1 MHPGSKLLH
10 NRWFGKALGILI
22 SVVFAPRDP
31 TLTIF
36 WVVCGIGIGHGFD
49 LWSTRF
55 LHPTQLGRLWRRLK
69 PKSVDSRPSM
79 QFTFAAM
86 GRIAKSGG
94 KVLPAHIDYA
104 EQLMSRLGFGGVDR
118 RQAIEWFSAGKEP
131 DFPFVTL
138 ANECSTES
146 STRPVLR
153 EMVIE
158 CMCRAAAI
166 TDDDNSRQSLA
177 ELATLLGVPAP
188 TLTMTYRAIVELNDV
203 PPAALDA
210 AYETLCAEP
219 EWNAEKIKKAYRRL
233 ISRYHPDRLGSASK
247 RTVRRAERRMVEL
260 REALET
266 IQSAR

>member
-1 MHPGSKLLH
+1 
-10 NRWFGKALGILI
+10 
-22 SVVFAPRDP
+22 
-31 TLTIF
+31 
-36 WVVCGIGIGHGFD
+36 
-49 LWSTRF
+49 
-55 LHPTQLGRLWRRLK
+55 
-69 PKSVDSRPSM
+69 M

-104 EQLMSRLGFGGVDR
+104 EQLMSRLGFGRVDR

-131 DFPFVTL
+131 DFPF
-138 ANECSTES
+138 TES

-266 IQSAR
+266 IQSSK